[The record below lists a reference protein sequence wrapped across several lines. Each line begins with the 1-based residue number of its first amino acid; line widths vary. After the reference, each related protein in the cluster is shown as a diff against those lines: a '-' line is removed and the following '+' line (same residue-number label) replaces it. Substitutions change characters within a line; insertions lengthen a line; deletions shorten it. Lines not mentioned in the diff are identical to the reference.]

1 MPSKPSTVNQLSMIK
16 TEADSLYA
24 DILQQIE
31 EIQDPQAQDVLTK
44 LARLT
49 QMNQELQPL
58 GFINILSRITETH
71 VAIDDELMQI
81 SEYVEA
87 IVRVHQEEARSLEKI
102 L

>member
-1 MPSKPSTVNQLSMIK
+1 MPSKPSIVNQLPWVK
-16 TEADSLYA
+16 NQADSLYA
-24 DILQQIE
+24 DIIQQIE
-31 EIQDPQAQDVLTK
+31 EIQDPQAREILVK

-49 QMNQELQPL
+49 QINQELQTL
-58 GFINILSRITETH
+58 GFINLLSRLTENQ
-71 VAIDDELMQI
+71 VAVDDELMQI

>member
-1 MPSKPSTVNQLSMIK
+1 MPSKPSTANQLSWVK
-16 TEADSLYA
+16 SQSDSLYA
-24 DILQQIE
+24 DIIQQIE
-31 EIQDPQAQDVLTK
+31 EIQDPQARDVVAK

-49 QMNQELQPL
+49 QINQELQTL
-58 GFINILSRITETH
+58 GFINLLSRITENQ
-71 VAIDDELMQI
+71 VAVDDELMQI

>member
-1 MPSKPSTVNQLSMIK
+1 MPSKPSIVNQLHWVK
-16 TEADSLYA
+16 NQADSLYA
-24 DILQQIE
+24 DIIQQIE
-31 EIQDPQAQDVLTK
+31 EIQDPQAREILVK

-49 QMNQELQPL
+49 QINQELQTL
-58 GFINILSRITETH
+58 GFINLLSRITENQ
-71 VAIDDELMQI
+71 VAVDDELMQI

>member
-1 MPSKPSTVNQLSMIK
+1 MPSKPSTLNQLSWVK
-16 TEADSLYA
+16 NQSDSLYA

-31 EIQDPQAQDVLTK
+31 EIHDPQARDVVAK
-44 LARLT
+44 LVRLT
-49 QMNQELQPL
+49 QINQELQTL
-58 GFINILSRITETH
+58 GFINLLSRITENQ
-71 VAIDDELMQI
+71 VAVDDELMQI

>member
-49 QMNQELQPL
+49 QMNQELQTL
-58 GFINILSRITETH
+58 GFINILSRITENH